1 MSFRIAVFTTEASS
15 ALVLETLSALLERL
29 PDSEILVLERVR
41 QRTAQAI
48 AKSQIKNLRIHG
60 WRWIDY
66 QGRIVLRSVSR
77 VKPDAGATA
86 RLPVYARLRAIL
98 RDPRVTVR
106 RSGDLNSSDV
116 VATLKAWVPD
126 LGVSLSAPILKSQL
140 FSVPRLGTINLH
152 QGKLPEYRGMP
163 PAFWEVTNRAADVGV
178 TVHMVAAG
186 LDTGDVL
193 LESAVKVEKFSTP
206 AGIRV
211 RLDAIGTR
219 MLVDVAEALRSGTL
233 QARPQ
238 AGEGKTYSRPT
249 LGQERALEQRINGL
263 TSARSH
269 VKRAIFSNY
278 ARLGTLQK
286 RGRDSV
292 VVLLYH
298 RVSDGFRDN
307 VTIGVERFRDQMAYL
322 SDHHRVVD
330 LKDLLKGGQPH
341 GDGPIV
347 AISFDDGYL
356 DNYEYA
362 APVLTRFGLPTTFFV
377 STTIVDQAL
386 PFQHDLD
393 MYGFGLPTMSWAQM
407 REMQAAGLSFGAHTA
422 NHVNMARVDDATA
435 DRELRESKAKLEA
448 ELGLTETMFAYC
460 FGKRADFTPARLEQV
475 KALGYVA
482 NCSAYGGVNE
492 LTVDRWDIRR
502 QGIDWNFDVPAL
514 RARLVGW
521 GKDTL
526 V

>member
-1 MSFRIAVFTTEASS
+1 MSFRVVVFTTDASS
-15 ALVLETLSALLERL
+15 ALVRETLSGLLERL
-29 PDSEILVLERVR
+29 PDCEIMVLERAR
-41 QRTAQAI
+41 QRTAVAV
-48 AKSQIKNLRIHG
+48 AKSQFKNLKIHG

-66 QGRIVLRSVSR
+66 QGRNVLSR
-77 VKPDAGATA
+77 LAGRRPDAATTM
-86 RLPVYARLRAIL
+86 RLPIYVRASATL
-98 RDPRVTVR
+98 NDARVTVR
-106 RSGDLNSSDV
+106 RVSDLNGAEM
-116 VATLKAWVPD
+116 VATLKGWTPD
-126 LGVSLSAPILKSQL
+126 LGLSLSAPLLKPNL
-140 FSVPRLGTINLH
+140 YSVPRLGTINLH
-152 QGKLPEYRGMP
+152 QGKLPDYRGMP
-163 PAFWEVTNRAADVGV
+163 PAFWELSDRAREVGV

-186 LDTGDVL
+186 LDTGDIL
-193 LESAVKVEKFSTP
+193 LESAVKIEKFATP
-206 AGIRV
+206 AGVRV

-219 MLVDVAEALRSGTL
+219 MLVDVAEALRAGTL

-238 AGEGKTYSRPT
+238 LGTGKTYTRPT
-249 LGQERALEQRINGL
+249 LGQERALDRRINGVP
-263 TSARSH
+263 SARTQ

-286 RGRDSV
+286 QGRDSV

-330 LKDLLKGGQPH
+330 LKDLLKGAQPQ

-347 AISFDDGYL
+347 AITFDDGYL

-362 APVLTRFGLPTTFFV
+362 APVLSRFGLPTTFFV

-393 MYGFGLPTMSWAQM
+393 MYGFGLPTMSWGQM

-422 NHVNMARVDDATA
+422 NHVNMAKIDDATA
-435 DRELRESKAKLEA
+435 ERELCESKAKLAA
-448 ELGLTETMFAYC
+448 ELGVTEAMFAYC
-460 FGKRADFTPARLEQV
+460 FGKRADFTPTRLEQV

-482 NCSAYGGVNE
+482 NCSAYGGVNG

-502 QGIDWNFDVPAL
+502 QGIDWNFDVAAL

-521 GKDTL
+521 GKETL